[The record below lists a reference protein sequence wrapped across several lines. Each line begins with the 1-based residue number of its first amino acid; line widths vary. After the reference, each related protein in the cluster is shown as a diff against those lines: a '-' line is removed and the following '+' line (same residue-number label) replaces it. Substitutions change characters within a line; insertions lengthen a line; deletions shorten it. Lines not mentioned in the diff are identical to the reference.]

1 MAQNRSADRSVLVIG
16 AGPGGLTAAMI
27 LAHRGF
33 RVTVLEKEDKVG
45 GRNAEL
51 RLGPYSF
58 DIGPTFLMMKFL
70 LDEVFEETGRR
81 SEDYLDFV
89 DLEPMY
95 ELSHEEFSLFPSHDP
110 ERMRAEI
117 GRVFP
122 GEESGYDRF
131 MQQERIRFER
141 MYPCLQKD
149 YSSPSAYFAPVF
161 LKAIP
166 RLALTKSLYQ
176 VLAGYFR
183 PEALRLSFT
192 FQSKYLGM
200 SPWSCP
206 GAFAIIPYTE
216 YGYGIFHVQGG
227 LCRISQ
233 AMADVVREEGGEIR
247 LGTPVKRVLVENR
260 VARGVELEDGTRIEA
275 DDVIINADFAHA
287 MTHIVDPMDVRKYTA
302 ANLDRREYSCST
314 FMLYLGLDTIYDV
327 THHTIAFAR
336 DYQKNL
342 DEIANRKVL
351 SEDISFYVRNSSV
364 TDPHVAPEGH
374 SAVYVL
380 VPVPNNS
387 SGIDW
392 DKEAGRFRDLV
403 LDSMEARTSM
413 KDIRQHIQVEHIIHP
428 GSWEG
433 EHSVYNGAT
442 FNLAHSLGQML
453 YLRPRNRFEEW
464 KHCYLVGGG
473 THPGSGLPTIYE
485 SGRIS
490 ANLLTAS
497 YGIPYELPP
506 PLPV

>member
-1 MAQNRSADRSVLVIG
+1 
-16 AGPGGLTAAMI
+16 
-27 LAHRGF
+27 
-33 RVTVLEKEDKVG
+33 
-45 GRNAEL
+45 
-51 RLGPYSF
+51 
-58 DIGPTFLMMKFL
+58 
-70 LDEVFEETGRR
+70 
-81 SEDYLDFV
+81 
-89 DLEPMY
+89 
-95 ELSHEEFSLFPSHDP
+95 FPSRDP

-131 MQQERIRFER
+131 MQQERIRFKR

-149 YSSPSAYFAPVF
+149 YSSFSAYFAPVF

-176 VLAGYFR
+176 VLASYFR

-216 YGYGIFHVQGG
+216 YGYGIYHVQGG

-247 LGTPVKRVLVENR
+247 LGTPVNRVLVENR

-287 MTHIVDPMDVRKYTA
+287 MTHIADPADVRKYSA
-302 ANLDRREYSCST
+302 ANLSRREYSCST

-374 SAVYVL
+374 SAIYVL

-392 DKEAGRFRDLV
+392 EREAGPFRDLV

-413 KDIRQHIQVEHIIHP
+413 KDIRQHIQVEQVIHP
-428 GSWEG
+428 GNWES

-497 YGIPYELPP
+497 YGIPYESPP
-506 PLPV
+506 PLPG